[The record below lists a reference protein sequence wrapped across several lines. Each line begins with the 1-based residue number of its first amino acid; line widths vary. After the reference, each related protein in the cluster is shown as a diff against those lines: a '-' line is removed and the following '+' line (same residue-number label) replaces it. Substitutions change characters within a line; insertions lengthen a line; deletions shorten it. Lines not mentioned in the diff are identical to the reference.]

1 MERHRRLAGMV
12 MGLLGLLALSCN
24 TLLPSRPSLTSEPTS
39 LPLPSATPK
48 KVESTPI
55 RTPTPETP
63 SLTITLNNASPYP
76 ICEVYIAP
84 VEEESWG
91 KNLLARRIEPGAT
104 QLFELP
110 EGVVDVEVWT
120 CDGAVLSTFWNLD
133 TDVTLTVGSSEEME
147 TLRVV
152 NTSGL
157 DICEV
162 YVADVESP
170 EWGENW
176 LPGHEMIEVEGQRL
190 FFLPTGL
197 YDAIVQ
203 DCDGNIIAQVTLPV
217 RSGGLTWDIGA
228 QYGPGDRY
236 IYIYNRSDYTI
247 CGLYFGPPESE
258 FSPNLVGSDALIEFS
273 PAVWAVEVGL
283 DHPWVVLVEDCDGLR
298 LDYNPEVYP
307 GSWVVIGGEGLVPLE
322 VYNYTD
328 APICEV
334 YISLSTN
341 DSWGDNWLIEGEV
354 LNPQGGTRV
363 FFVEPNTYDFLAVG
377 CDGGKVAE
385 YREGVVGEQGAY
397 WKLNP

>member
-1 MERHRRLAGMV
+1 MHRHRRFVVVVVA
-12 MGLLGLLALSCN
+12 LLGLLALSCN
-24 TLLPSRPSLTSEPTS
+24 TLLPSKPSLTAEPTS
-39 LPLPSATPK
+39 PSRPSVTSEVERTP
-48 KVESTPI
+48 TL
-55 RTPTPETP
+55 TPTPETLD
-63 SLTITLNNASPYP
+63 LTITLNNTSPYP

-84 VEEESWG
+84 AEQESWG
-91 KNLLARRIEPGAT
+91 ENLLTSRIAPGAT
-104 QLFELP
+104 HSFAVP
-110 EGVVDVEVWT
+110 EGVVDVEVRT
-120 CDGAVLSTFWNLD
+120 CDGAVLSTFWELD
-133 TDVTLTVGSSEEME
+133 TDVTLTVGNPDME

-162 YVADVESP
+162 YIADVESP
-170 EWGENW
+170 EWGESW
-176 LPGHEMIEVEGQRL
+176 LPGHEVLEVDSQRL
-190 FFLPTGL
+190 FFLLTGL

-217 RSGGLTWDIGA
+217 RSGGLTWDVGA

-236 IYIYNRSDYTI
+236 IYIYNRSEYTI

-258 FSPNLVGSDALIEFS
+258 FGPNLVGNEALIEFS
-273 PAVWAVEVGL
+273 SAVWAVEVGL

-307 GSWVVIGGEGLVPLE
+307 GNWVVIGGEGLVPLE

-328 APICEV
+328 IPICEV

-354 LNPQGGTRV
+354 LNPQAGTRV
-363 FFVEPNTYDFLAVG
+363 FFVEPNTYDFLAMG
-377 CDGGKVAE
+377 CDGKKVAE
-385 YREGVVGEQGAY
+385 YREGVVGEGGAY